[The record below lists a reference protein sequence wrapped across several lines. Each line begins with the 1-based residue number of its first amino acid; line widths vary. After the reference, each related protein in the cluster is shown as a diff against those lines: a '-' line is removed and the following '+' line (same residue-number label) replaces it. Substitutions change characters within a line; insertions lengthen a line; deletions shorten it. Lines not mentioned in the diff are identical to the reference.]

1 MFKFLKCS
9 TMKSSSGMVL
19 VFIFCLLF
27 LPGVY
32 VVGSSP
38 PDAVEVGDELCS
50 ACHEEVGEQFQKNI
64 HARLSVGD
72 ENTCE
77 ACHGPGSA
85 HAEEGNPALIYNP
98 PKDYTATGMNLC
110 TDCHKGRAFAS
121 WHGFTH
127 FETAEGCADC
137 HRIHSED
144 KHLLAKQ
151 EPQLCFDCHADKRA
165 QARMPSHHPV
175 TEGLVGCL
183 DCHSVHSGD
192 VKYTVGDESRE
203 LCLSCH
209 TSLQGPFIFEH
220 EPVNEDCGICHDPH
234 GTVADKMLLQNEP
247 FLCLSC
253 HPMHF
258 HATLTGYVNEPGE
271 EKFPVPKH
279 PGRGGISTRDGMKRA
294 MLTKCTQCHSE
305 IHGSDLPSQSISGE
319 GRALTR

>member
-1 MFKFLKCS
+1 MSKSLKYLKANGS
-9 TMKSSSGMVL
+9 AASVL
-19 VFIFCLLF
+19 VLLFCLLL
-27 LPGVY
+27 LPAVY
-32 VVGSSP
+32 VMGDSP

-50 ACHEEVGEQFQKNI
+50 ACHEDIAGEFQKNI

-85 HAEEGNPALIYNP
+85 HAEEGDPALIYNS
-98 PKDYTATGMNLC
+98 PKDYTATGTNLC
-110 TDCHKGRAFAS
+110 TNCHQGPAFTS
-121 WHGFTH
+121 WHGPTH
-127 FETAEGCADC
+127 FEAAEGCSDC
-137 HRIHSED
+137 HRIHSEG

-151 EPQLCFDCHADKRA
+151 EPSLCFDCHADKRA

-175 TEGLVGCL
+175 MEGLVSCS
-183 DCHSVHSGD
+183 DCHPIHSGD
-192 VKYTVGDESRE
+192 VNYTIGDDGRE

-209 TSLQGPFIFEH
+209 ASLQGPFIFEH

-234 GTVADKMLLQNEP
+234 GTVANSMLLQNEP

-258 HATLTGYVNEPGE
+258 HVTLTGYEGE
-271 EKFPVPKH
+271 FTDSLHSE
-279 PGRGGISTRDGMKRA
+279 RGGISTRDGMKRA

-305 IHGSDLPSQSISGE
+305 IHGTDLPSQSISGG

>member
-1 MFKFLKCS
+1 MLKFPKRFTFKRPVVAALA
-9 TMKSSSGMVL
+9 
-19 VFIFCLLF
+19 CLLGLFF
-27 LPGVY
+27 LSSVY
-32 VVGSSP
+32 VSGESP
-38 PDAVEVGDELCS
+38 PDAVEVGDEVCS
-50 ACHEEVGEQFQKNI
+50 ACHDEVNQQFQENI
-64 HARLSVGD
+64 HARLAVGD

-77 ACHGPGSA
+77 ACHGPGSK
-85 HAEEGNPALIYNP
+85 HAEHGDPASIYTA
-98 PKDYTATGMNLC
+98 PKDFTSAGKNMC
-110 TDCHKGRAFAS
+110 AGCHSGVAYSS
-121 WHGFTH
+121 WDGLTH
-127 FETAEGCADC
+127 FETVEGCGDC
-137 HRIHSED
+137 HKIHTGE

-151 EPQLCFDCHADKRA
+151 EPQLCFDCHTRQRS

-175 TEGLVGCL
+175 TEGLISCL

-234 GTVADKMLLQNEP
+234 GTIADKLLIQNEP

-258 HATLTGYVNEPGE
+258 HVTLVGYVNEPGE
-271 EKFPVPKH
+271 EKFAVPLH
-279 PGRGGISTRDGMKRA
+279 PERGGISTRDGLKQA

-305 IHGSDLPSQSISGE
+305 VHGSDLPSQSISGA
-319 GRALTR
+319 GGALTR